1 MRKQTLKN
9 SRRLVGRRTYTAGEL
24 ILILK
29 IHRQTLRTWRKLG
42 LAPIFT
48 ESRPWLYLGRNVK
61 TFLKE
66 QFTTC
71 RCKLG
76 PGEFYCLRCKVP
88 RGAVPGS
95 SQVVL
100 SGKKLG
106 GGKLAAMMMG
116 ECKKCGCK
124 MCRAASIESQVT
136 KKEGASTKEV
146 QED

>member
-29 IHRQTLRTWRKLG
+29 IHRQTLRTWRKSG

-48 ESRPWLYLGRNVK
+48 ESRPWLYLGRTVK

-66 QFTTC
+66 QFAA
-71 RCKLG
+71 RQCKLG

-88 RGAVPGS
+88 RGALPVS
-95 SQVVL
+95 SQIVL
-100 SGKKLG
+100 SGKRLG
-106 GGKLAAMMMG
+106 GGKLAAMMLG
-116 ECKKCGCK
+116 ECEKCGCK
-124 MCRAASIESQVT
+124 MCRAASIGSQVT
-136 KKEGASTKEV
+136 KKEGASTNKV
-146 QED
+146 QDD